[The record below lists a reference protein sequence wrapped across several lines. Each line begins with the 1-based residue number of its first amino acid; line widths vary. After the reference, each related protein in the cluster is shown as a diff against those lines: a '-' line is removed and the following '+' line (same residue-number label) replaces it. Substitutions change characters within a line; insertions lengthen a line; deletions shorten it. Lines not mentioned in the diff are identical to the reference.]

1 MERGGSFHEVFR
13 LAVGGGDSAE
23 RATRERVQVSVRGA
37 DSRLAFMGRCHGRL
51 KKGSHDKGSHGE
63 NHLLATE
70 TRRHAR
76 RAGTAICA
84 HRTHT
89 RATIITPYT
98 HARPVSQYP
107 SEERSARAACTCPHG
122 MQVGQGARP
131 APPTTRG
138 MPRRLR
144 SPPPRAARSSG
155 RPLPARASPRYDPS
169 SMRPKARPHS
179 ASGLPTP

>member
-1 MERGGSFHEVFR
+1 MERGGSFHEFFR

-63 NHLLATE
+63 NLVLHATE

-89 RATIITPYT
+89 RATHRLHYS
-98 HARPVSQYP
+98 HARPASQNIHP
-107 SEERSARAACTCPHG
+107 KCGVRALHAPAPMACKWARVRVRRRPLREGCRGGSARRRREQLAPAAGRFRHEPVPGTIH
-122 MQVGQGARP
+122 RP
-131 APPTTRG
+131 
-138 MPRRLR
+138 
-144 SPPPRAARSSG
+144 
-155 RPLPARASPRYDPS
+155 
-169 SMRPKARPHS
+169 
-179 ASGLPTP
+179 